1 MIRIPDHLH
10 RALRNPEP
18 IDRILWIT
26 SLAGGMLFL
35 LYPLLPTTPPYPA
48 RVIIKALGVGML
60 AVITLRQARRLP
72 PIAGRSDL
80 ICSLPDLF
88 CSAPVIPLRQA
99 RRLPPAIGTLGLG
112 LALALSCLGDIF
124 LALHVDNGFIYGL
137 IAFLIAHLVYLFLF
151 VRKWRRPLRPPASR
165 LLVSVAVLAFSLIFS
180 QWLAPGL
187 GKIALPVMTYI
198 CAITLMVVAA
208 LWANLST
215 SWVAIGAIL
224 FMTSDS
230 LLAADRFWQN
240 IPGSGFLIWA
250 TYYLGQ
256 YGITIGYL
264 TDESESK
271 QN

>member
-18 IDRILWIT
+18 VDRILWII
-26 SLAGGMLFL
+26 SLAGGILFL
-35 LYPLLPTTPPYPA
+35 LYPLFPTTPPFPA
-48 RVIIKALGVGML
+48 QVIIKALGVGML
-60 AVITLRQARRLP
+60 AVITLRQARWP
-72 PIAGRSDL
+72 QPAAGK
-80 ICSLPDLF
+80 
-88 CSAPVIPLRQA
+88 
-99 RRLPPAIGTLGLG
+99 LGLG

-124 LALHVDNGFIYGL
+124 LALRFDNGFIYGL

-151 VRKWRRPLRPPASR
+151 VQKWRRPLRPPASR

-215 SWVAIGAIL
+215 HWVAIGAIL

-264 TDESESK
+264 SDESEGN

>member
-26 SLAGGMLFL
+26 SLVGGMLFL

-72 PIAGRSDL
+72 PAT
-80 ICSLPDLF
+80 
-88 CSAPVIPLRQA
+88 
-99 RRLPPAIGTLGLG
+99 GTLGLG

-124 LALHVDNGFIYGL
+124 LALRVDNGFIYGL

-151 VRKWRRPLRPPASR
+151 VRKWRRPLRPPTSR
-165 LLVSVAVLAFSLIFS
+165 LMVSVAVLAFSLIFS

-215 SWVAIGAIL
+215 HWVAIGALL

-264 TDESESK
+264 SDESESK

>member
-72 PIAGRSDL
+72 PAT
-80 ICSLPDLF
+80 
-88 CSAPVIPLRQA
+88 
-99 RRLPPAIGTLGLG
+99 GTLGLG

-124 LALHVDNGFIYGL
+124 LALRVDNGFIYGL

-151 VRKWRRPLRPPASR
+151 VRKWRRPLRPPTSR

-215 SWVAIGAIL
+215 HWVAIGALL

-264 TDESESK
+264 SDESENK

>member
-26 SLAGGMLFL
+26 SLVGGMLFL

-72 PIAGRSDL
+72 PAT
-80 ICSLPDLF
+80 
-88 CSAPVIPLRQA
+88 
-99 RRLPPAIGTLGLG
+99 GTLGLG

-124 LALHVDNGFIYGL
+124 LALRVDNGFIYGL

-151 VRKWRRPLRPPASR
+151 VRKWRRPLRPPTSR

-215 SWVAIGAIL
+215 HWVAIGALL

-264 TDESESK
+264 SDESEGK

>member
-72 PIAGRSDL
+72 PAT
-80 ICSLPDLF
+80 
-88 CSAPVIPLRQA
+88 
-99 RRLPPAIGTLGLG
+99 GTLGLG

-124 LALHVDNGFIYGL
+124 LALRVDNGFIYGL

-151 VRKWRRPLRPPASR
+151 VRKWRRPLRPPTSR
-165 LLVSVAVLAFSLIFS
+165 LLVSIGVLAFSLIFS

-264 TDESESK
+264 SDESESK

>member
-72 PIAGRSDL
+72 PAT
-80 ICSLPDLF
+80 
-88 CSAPVIPLRQA
+88 
-99 RRLPPAIGTLGLG
+99 GTLGLG

-124 LALHVDNGFIYGL
+124 LALRVDNGFIYGL

-151 VRKWRRPLRPPASR
+151 VRKWRRPLRPPTSR

-215 SWVAIGAIL
+215 HWVAIGALL

-264 TDESESK
+264 SDESESK

>member
-72 PIAGRSDL
+72 PAT
-80 ICSLPDLF
+80 
-88 CSAPVIPLRQA
+88 
-99 RRLPPAIGTLGLG
+99 GTLGLG

-124 LALHVDNGFIYGL
+124 LALRVDNGFIYGL

-151 VRKWRRPLRPPASR
+151 VRKWRRPLRPPTSR

-187 GKIALPVMTYI
+187 GKVALPVMTYI

-215 SWVAIGAIL
+215 HWVAIGALL

-264 TDESESK
+264 SDESENK

>member
-1 MIRIPDHLH
+1 
-10 RALRNPEP
+10 
-18 IDRILWIT
+18 
-26 SLAGGMLFL
+26 
-35 LYPLLPTTPPYPA
+35 
-48 RVIIKALGVGML
+48 ML
-60 AVITLRQARRLP
+60 AVI
-72 PIAGRSDL
+72 
-80 ICSLPDLF
+80 
-88 CSAPVIPLRQA
+88 VLRQA
-99 RRLPPAIGTLGLG
+99 RRLPPATGTLGLG

-124 LALHVDNGFIYGL
+124 LALRVDNGFIYGL

-151 VRKWRRPLRPPASR
+151 VRKWRRPLRPPTSR

-215 SWVAIGAIL
+215 HWVAIGALL

-264 TDESESK
+264 SDESENK
-271 QN
+271 QS